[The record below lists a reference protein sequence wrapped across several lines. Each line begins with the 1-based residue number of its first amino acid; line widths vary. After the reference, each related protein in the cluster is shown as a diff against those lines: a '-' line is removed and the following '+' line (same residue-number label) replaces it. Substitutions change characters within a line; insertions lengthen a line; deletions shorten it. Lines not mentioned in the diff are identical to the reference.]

1 MTPQE
6 LDTPTAPGTTRTSTK
21 VSAVVVHWRS
31 VDTVLQTVADLL
43 AQSVPLQ
50 RLIVVDHSGDGELNR
65 RLGPQTDQP
74 LRVLEAANRGYGA
87 GMNLGVQ
94 GLADDDEF
102 ALLCTHEVR
111 LDANVVAALTA
122 AARPEDAM
130 VVPLLGRTSR
140 GTVWSVGGTLD
151 GPSFRPRNIGRGDSV
166 QAWRDRP
173 PPAAQWADGALLLV
187 RCSTFRSIG
196 GFSEDYFMYHEDVE
210 LCLRLKAAGW
220 SIRAVPSAVAWQEP
234 SGVPPYLDARNHLKN
249 VWKYQRHSIPAAV
262 LYHWLRAG
270 GDLLEGEKAAAMA
283 RLAGTVDAMRRS
295 KPPRPKFTT
304 VGKPR

>member
-1 MTPQE
+1 MTAQE
-6 LDTPTAPGTTRTSTK
+6 LDTPTAPGTARTSTQ

-31 VDTVLQTVADLL
+31 VDTVLQTVDDLL
-43 AQSVPLQ
+43 TQSVPLQ
-50 RLIVVDHSGDGELNR
+50 RLIVVDHSEDGQLDR
-65 RLGPQTDQP
+65 RLGPQTDQR

-94 GLADDDEF
+94 ALTDDDEF

-111 LDANVVAALTA
+111 LDAGVIAALTA
-122 AARPEDAM
+122 AARPEDGM

-151 GPSFRPRNIGRGDSV
+151 GRSFRPRNIGRGDSV
-166 QAWRDRP
+166 QAWHDRP
-173 PPAAQWADGALLLV
+173 PPAVQWADGALLLV
-187 RCSTFRSIG
+187 RRSAYRSIG
-196 GFSEDYFMYHEDVE
+196 GFTEDYFMYHEDVE
-210 LCLRLKAAGW
+210 LCLKLKAAGW
-220 SIRAVPSAVAWQEP
+220 TIRAVPSAVAWQEP

-249 VWKYQRHSIPAAV
+249 VWKYQRRNIPAAV

-270 GDLLEGEKAAAMA
+270 ADLLEGERVAAMA
-283 RLAGTVDAMRRS
+283 RLAGTADAMRRGN
-295 KPPRPKFTT
+295 PPRPRLTT